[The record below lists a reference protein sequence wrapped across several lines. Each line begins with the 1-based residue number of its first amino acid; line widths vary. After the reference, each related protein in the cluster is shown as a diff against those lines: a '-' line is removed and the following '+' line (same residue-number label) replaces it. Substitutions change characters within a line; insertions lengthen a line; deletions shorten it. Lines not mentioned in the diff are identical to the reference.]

1 MNDETLALVK
11 RALAGD
17 SAAFSQ
23 LAEEHRRVAAG
34 VAYGILSDAHLAAD
48 AVQDAF
54 LKAFQK
60 LTQLNEPEAFPAWFL
75 NIVRASAIDIVRRR
89 RRWGSQEVALAD
101 EAIAPG
107 EGAAARQPVGST
119 SPASPPEALV
129 RAEDAG
135 QIRAALSDLSAEYR
149 EVIILKHLEGRS
161 YRQIARLL
169 KTSVRSVESKLF
181 RARQQLSRSLR
192 AKGVRAA
199 RMPVWSGDTGPEA
212 GAPEDAPCAVRGAA
226 VEDGAGSW
234 EGAGKGKGHGAT
246 VAPGEVGALKL
257 RNGRLPRARSWID
270 VGSPP
275 TMDVD
280 ADP

>member
-1 MNDETLALVK
+1 MSERSPDPLTTHDLARFFRLHGDG
-11 RALAGD
+11 LAGAVRGVLGARAE
-17 SAAFSQ
+17 AAEV
-23 LAEEHRRVAAG
+23 L
-34 VAYGILSDAHLAAD
+34 
-48 AVQDAF
+48 QDAF

-60 LTQLNEPEAFPAWFL
+60 LAQLNEPEAFPAWFL

-135 QIRAALSDLSAEYR
+135 QIRSALSDLSAEYR

-192 AKGVRAA
+192 AKGVRAV
-199 RMPVWSGDTGPEA
+199 RMPLRSGDIGAEA
-212 GAPEDAPCAVRGAA
+212 GAPEDAPCAARGGALK
-226 VEDGAGSW
+226 EGAGSW
-234 EGAGKGKGHGAT
+234 EGAGKGKDDGGNGGARRGRRPEIPKR
-246 VAPGEVGALKL
+246 APPARPKL
-257 RNGRLPRARSWID
+257 DRRRESPDNGRGRRP
-270 VGSPP
+270 VMGGG
-275 TMDVD
+275 T
-280 ADP
+280 